1 MYYFFRFLQNVCA
14 SVVGR
19 ELEKHLGVE
28 IMNKLFELIFWLK
41 IFLSPFV
48 LSNVIGFIIYL
59 SDHNLWWIWLALGAL
74 GSVLGIYWAEHV
86 RKKQGTTEFMAQVFQ
101 ANDIKSY
108 DEIVGGEESAD

>member
-1 MYYFFRFLQNVCA
+1 LR
-14 SVVGR
+14 
-19 ELEKHLGVE
+19 KHLEVE

-48 LSNVIGFIIYL
+48 LLNVIGFIIYL
-59 SDHNLWWIWLALGAL
+59 SDDNLWWVWVALGVL

-86 RKKQGTTEFMAQVFQ
+86 RKKHGTTEFMAQVFQ

-108 DEIVGGEESAD
+108 DEIVGGEE